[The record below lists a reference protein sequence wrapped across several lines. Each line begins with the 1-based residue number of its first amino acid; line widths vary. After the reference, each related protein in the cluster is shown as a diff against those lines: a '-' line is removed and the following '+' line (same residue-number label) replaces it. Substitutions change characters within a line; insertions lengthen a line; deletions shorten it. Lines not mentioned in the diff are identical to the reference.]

1 MYIQIKKATSTEFWN
16 SVFTIFKVHRGT
28 NFLSYKLAPSN
39 SHGSV
44 QFPGST
50 DAFKMVFEDL
60 NVSWSLTVPHSLPCF
75 HGKLMKKSL
84 CLMPKFY
91 AKKGAWRKV
100 YINPFSTNVPLMDKT
115 GNWILL
121 AKCLKNTCRRLIF

>member
-1 MYIQIKKATSTEFWN
+1 MYIQTKKETSPEFWN

-28 NFLSYKLAPSN
+28 DFLSYKLAPLY
-39 SHGSV
+39 SHGPV

-60 NVSWSLTVPHSLPCF
+60 NVTWSLTAPHSLPCF

-84 CLMPKFY
+84 YLMPKFY
-91 AKKGAWRKV
+91 TKKSAWRKV
-100 YINPFSTNVPLMDKT
+100 YIKPFSANVPLMDKP

-121 AKCLKNTCRRLIF
+121 AKCLKNTCGRVTF